1 MKIQDKELN
10 QLRKEIDH
18 ILDSGANS
26 IRLLNMFE
34 AFVDRHGEKFI
45 SSKPVLADSMP
56 LSEWLQTTMKGRHL
70 MMQITFPIAN
80 QFKTHPEKIPI
91 ELVVEIVEAVR
102 GNFR

>member
-1 MKIQDKELN
+1 MESKNLNEAEKPALQQGGVSGEL
-10 QLRKEIDH
+10 
-18 ILDSGANS
+18 
-26 IRLLNMFE
+26 
-34 AFVDRHGEKFI
+34 
-45 SSKPVLADSMP
+45 P

>member
-1 MKIQDKELN
+1 MSNEEKNQPLQQPLVSGEL
-10 QLRKEIDH
+10 
-18 ILDSGANS
+18 
-26 IRLLNMFE
+26 
-34 AFVDRHGEKFI
+34 
-45 SSKPVLADSMP
+45 P

-91 ELVVEIVEAVR
+91 ELVVEIIDAVR

>member
-1 MKIQDKELN
+1 MSNEEKNQPLQQPFVSGEL
-10 QLRKEIDH
+10 
-18 ILDSGANS
+18 
-26 IRLLNMFE
+26 
-34 AFVDRHGEKFI
+34 
-45 SSKPVLADSMP
+45 P